1 MSNHAP
7 FRSFSLSPPR
17 SSKRVVARAK
27 TVTKIAPTA
36 ANAPTPQ
43 KKGERD
49 FLGILDLKDDL
60 LSVLDL
66 AQDLKRAHALGKE
79 TPFLRG
85 KTLGMIFEKPSTRT
99 RVSFE
104 VGMTKLAGAA
114 VYMNSHDLQL
124 GRGESIEDTALALS
138 RFVDVLVYRAFR
150 NSDVVELAKHA
161 TIPVINGLDDVEH
174 PCQIV
179 ADLLTIR
186 EHKGTLKGLT
196 VAYVGDGDNN
206 VAHSLLLG
214 CAIAGI
220 DFVCASPKSYG
231 PSPHYVEQGAD
242 VAKRNGSTVRLAA
255 SPEEAV
261 KDADAVVTDTW
272 VSMGDESDKAKRLKA
287 FANYTVTESLMKRAK
302 PDALFL
308 HCLPAYYGHEV
319 AKEVAH
325 GPQSVMWDEAENRM
339 WAQMAILCRLLG
351 QK

>member
-1 MSNHAP
+1 MSVQRRSVPVVRLKPPTAP
-7 FRSFSLSPPR
+7 WRI
-17 SSKRVVARAK
+17 VARAK
-27 TVTKIAPTA
+27 TVTKVAPKL
-36 ANAPTPQ
+36 APA
-43 KKGERD
+43 KGKRD
-49 FLGILDLKDDL
+49 FLGMLDLKDDL
-60 LSVLDL
+60 LAVLDL
-66 AQDLKRAHALGKE
+66 AADLKRAHALGAE

-85 KTLGMIFEKPSTRT
+85 RTLGMIFEKPSTRT

-104 VGMTKLAGAA
+104 VGMTKLAGHA

-161 TIPVINGLDDVEH
+161 TVPVINGLDDEEH

-186 EHKGTLKGLT
+186 EHKGALKGLH

-220 DFVCASPKSYG
+220 HVVCASPKGYG
-231 PSPHYVEQGAD
+231 PSPNYVEQA
-242 VAKRNGSTVRLAA
+242 VALAKASGGSVRIVA

-272 VSMGDESDKAKRLKA
+272 VSMGDETEKTKRLKA
-287 FANYTVTESLMKRAK
+287 FAGYTVTEALMRKAK

-308 HCLPAYYGHEV
+308 HCLPAYYGYEV

-339 WAQMAILCRLLG
+339 WAQMAVMCRLLG